1 MKVNFSQQKDQFLD
15 TKFKVIFLSMVK
27 RPDQWRMI
35 KELENISSYSVKSGG
50 QAVKSQKHIQLA
62 SFRSAENLSNFSST
76 GSMWAMIRLTFEKL
90 ENFSCIFFPFK
101 SVKYSGRIVK
111 LFKIRIPESW
121 GVWINLGRTR

>member
-50 QAVKSQKHIQLA
+50 QAVKSQKHIQLGK
-62 SFRSAENLSNFSST
+62 NLFT
-76 GSMWAMIRLTFEKL
+76 AG
-90 ENFSCIFFPFK
+90 
-101 SVKYSGRIVK
+101 
-111 LFKIRIPESW
+111 
-121 GVWINLGRTR
+121 